1 MAADPSPTAGFR
13 LATTRA
19 HVDRADSA
27 RRRRLPNGL
36 TPEQDTELRRLA
48 AAAIDACNR
57 VIATV
62 DADGHPRVPGFT
74 RDLVID
80 IDTPLLRTTD
90 QEATP

>member
-1 MAADPSPTAGFR
+1 MPSDNEPSATAAFR

-19 HVDRADSA
+19 VVAQTEAA

-62 DADGHPRVPGFT
+62 DADLEVEL
-74 RDLVID
+74 DLD
-80 IDTPLLRTTD
+80 SPLLRTVD
-90 QEATP
+90 RA

>member
-1 MAADPSPTAGFR
+1 MTDPSPTAGFR

-19 HVDRADSA
+19 HIDRADTA

-57 VIATV
+57 VIATATRPRAGRV
-62 DADGHPRVPGFT
+62 ELRAGRRPGRMRVTARLDDGSPV
-74 RDLVID
+74 L
-80 IDTPLLRTTD
+80 
-90 QEATP
+90 

>member
-1 MAADPSPTAGFR
+1 MTDPSPTAGFR

-19 HVDRADSA
+19 HIDRAAAA

-62 DADGHPRVPGFT
+62 DGTPPGLT
-74 RDLVID
+74 VDLD
-80 IDTPLLRTTD
+80 LAPLLRTTD

>member
-19 HVDRADSA
+19 HVDRADTA

-57 VIATV
+57 VIAT
-62 DADGHPRVPGFT
+62 AT
-74 RDLVID
+74 RDLVLD
-80 IDTPLLRTTD
+80 LDVDTPLLRTTD